1 MEDILSQN
9 LIIAIE
15 PEAASLYCRTLAL
28 EKFVGMTSKKG
39 DKSIRPGDSYFIVD
53 CGGRLHIR
61 NLSFYLIVRF
71 LNIRLARELDLEYGI
86 TTYLTVN

>member
-39 DKSIRPGDSYFIVD
+39 DMSIKPGDRYIIVD
-53 CGGRLHIR
+53 CGGTSL
-61 NLSFYLIVRF
+61 
-71 LNIRLARELDLEYGI
+71 
-86 TTYLTVN
+86 